1 MSNKVIFVSERTIK
15 DNSIIE
21 ENTDSK
27 ILRITTLEVQD
38 LELKPIIGKALYKEL
53 EDEVIKRANDN
64 SYEIPEKYV
73 DMLDLIKPFIIY
85 GVLTSIAIPLTYK
98 ATNKGFAVKNDTNAD
113 VADGRDLQFVSNY
126 YKTKFDTYKLRLIEE
141 FGKRCN
147 TEFMGQDL
155 GQSTGMYIQ
164 NNGSRRSRVNRIINK
179 Y

>member
-1 MSNKVIFVSERTIK
+1 MGKVIFVSERTIK

-27 ILRITTLEVQD
+27 IVRITTLEVQD

-64 SYEIPEKYV
+64 SYEIPQKYV
-73 DMLDLIKPFIIY
+73 DMLDIIKPFIIY

-113 VADGRDLQFVSNY
+113 VTDGRDLQFVSNY

-141 FGKRCN
+141 FQKSCSS
-147 TEFMGQDL
+147 EFMTQDL

-164 NNGSRRSRVNRIINK
+164 SGGRGRSRINRIVNK

>member
-1 MSNKVIFVSERTIK
+1 MRKVIFVSERTIK
-15 DNSIIE
+15 ENSIIE

-38 LELKPIIGKALYKEL
+38 LELKPIIGKTLYLEL
-53 EDEVIKRANDN
+53 EEEVRKRAEDS

-73 DMLDLIKPFIIY
+73 ELLNLIKPFIIY

-113 VADGRDLQFVSNY
+113 VTDGRDLQFVTNY
-126 YKTKFDTYKLRLIEE
+126 YKTKFDAYKLRLIEE
-141 FGKRCN
+141 FGKRCS

-164 NNGSRRSRVNRIINK
+164 NNGARRSRINRIINK